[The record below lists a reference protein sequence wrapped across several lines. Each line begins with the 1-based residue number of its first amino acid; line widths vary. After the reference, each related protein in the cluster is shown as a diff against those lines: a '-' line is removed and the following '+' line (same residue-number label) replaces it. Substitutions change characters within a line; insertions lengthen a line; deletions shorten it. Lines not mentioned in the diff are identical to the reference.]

1 MLDGIIAHP
10 YHCRMLAEL
19 EQLEQRINQLT
30 LLTHGLREENQ
41 ALRQQLQAAQND
53 TRSLR
58 SRLDAARQRIEA
70 LIEKLPATE

>member
-10 YHCRMLAEL
+10 YHWPMLAEL

-30 LLTHGLREENQ
+30 LLAQGLREENQ
-41 ALRQQLQAAQND
+41 TLRQQLQEAQSES
-53 TRSLR
+53 RSLR